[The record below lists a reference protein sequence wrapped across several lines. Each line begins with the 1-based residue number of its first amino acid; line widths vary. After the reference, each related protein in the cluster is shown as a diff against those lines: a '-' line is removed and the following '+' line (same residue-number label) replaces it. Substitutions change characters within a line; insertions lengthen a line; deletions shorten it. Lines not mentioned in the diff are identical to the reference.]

1 MLRALRPDASESPV
15 GSRVRARAESW
26 QRVLAPVAVAGAV
39 ALLLERCFV
48 APDVV
53 FLTGGPWLTN
63 ERPVDAK
70 VQQWGE
76 EHVPVA
82 TFVARAEL
90 ATAASPVAL
99 RVEAVRAYRVRVNGA
114 LLFASPDPDAA
125 WRRERTIDVSSAL
138 HDGANEIAIDVWN
151 PRGPPLLCAALERGG
166 RSLLGP
172 DAWTV
177 SIDGGAAA
185 PAVAPDDTRLH
196 PSHVAGP
203 SAAKAF
209 RTRGVLVAG
218 LFALAAL
225 ATSFGSGWLARA
237 RPRLP
242 LYALALVHVLWIAL
256 FAAKLAGLP
265 VTTGFDAQHH
275 LAYVEWLRREHA
287 LPLPSDGWSM
297 YHPPLYY
304 AAVALCEAV
313 ANGAVATKLPSFAA
327 GLGLVWATFALAR
340 VVFAARPE
348 LVAAAVLFAGVL
360 PLDVYTAAYVSNE
373 PLHAA
378 LFGLS
383 LGLAARAL
391 AAPRVRVADAVRVGA
406 AVGLALLAKVTALVV
421 AATAGFF
428 LAARVVQRE
437 GFAAGRL
444 AAVTGAYA
452 GAVAA
457 VCGWF
462 YARNVAHYGTP
473 IVGNWNL
480 PGAPW
485 WSQPGFHTPAYYL
498 GFGES
503 LRRPVLAGF
512 HSFADALYASFWGDG
527 WIAGRASAAF
537 PTEFWNW
544 DFAAIGYWLALPATA
559 VLLVGVASM
568 ARRAFDPTECRRRP
582 VWSFLLATAGALA
595 TALVALTLDLPY
607 FGQAKAPYVLGLV
620 PVFAVAF
627 ALGADA
633 ADRALARRGG
643 PLAAQLGRAFWIAT
657 GAVLWLSMAA

>member
-1 MLRALRPDASESPV
+1 MLRGLRPDASESP
-15 GSRVRARAESW
+15 GSARALARAESW
-26 QRVLAPVAVAGAV
+26 QRILAVAAGAV
-39 ALLLERCFV
+39 AVALLAYRCF
-48 APDVV
+48 AAADIA
-53 FLTGGPWLTN
+53 FLTGGGWRTN

-70 VQQWGE
+70 VQQWGQ

-82 TFVARAEL
+82 TFVARADL
-90 ATAASPVAL
+90 GADPTPAVL
-99 RVEAVRAYRVRVNGA
+99 RVAAARAYRVRVNGA
-114 LLFASPDPDAA
+114 QVFASPDPDAD
-125 WRRERTIDVSSAL
+125 WRRERPIDVSAAL
-138 HDGANEIAIDVWN
+138 RDGANEIAIDVWN
-151 PRGPPLLCAALERGG
+151 PRGPPLLCAALARGG
-166 RSLLGP
+166 RALLDP

-177 SIDGGAAA
+177 SVDGG
-185 PAVAPDDTRLH
+185 PPGPVVAPDDTRLH
-196 PSHVAGP
+196 PSHAAGP

-209 RTRGVLVAG
+209 RARGVLVAG
-218 LFALAAL
+218 LFALAGL
-225 ATSFGSGWLARA
+225 AVVLGAGRLARSLD
-237 RPRLP
+237 RLP
-242 LYALALVHVLWIAL
+242 VYALVLVHALWLAL
-256 FAAKLAGLP
+256 FAAKLAALP
-265 VTTGFDAQHH
+265 ITTGFDAQHH

-287 LPLPSDGWSM
+287 LPLPTDGWSM

-304 AAVALCEAV
+304 AAVALCQAV
-313 ANGAVATKLPSFAA
+313 AQGPVATKLPSFAA

-340 VVFAARPE
+340 VVLAARPA
-348 LVAAAVLFAGVL
+348 LVAAAVLFAGLL

-373 PLHAA
+373 PLHGA

-383 LGLAARAL
+383 LWFAARTL
-391 AAPRVRVADAVRVGA
+391 AAPRVRVADAALVGV
-406 AVGLALLAKVTALVV
+406 AVGMALLAKVTALVV
-421 AATAGFF
+421 VATAGFF

-444 AAVTGAYA
+444 AAVTGAYT
-452 GAVAA
+452 GAIVA
-457 VCGWF
+457 VSGWF
-462 YARNVAHYGTP
+462 YARNVVHYGTP

-480 PGAPW
+480 LGAPW

-537 PTEFWNW
+537 PTETWNW

-559 VLLVGVASM
+559 ALFAGLASM
-568 ARRAFDPTECRRRP
+568 LRRAFDPRECGRRA
-582 VWSFLLATAGALA
+582 VWSFLLATTGALA

-620 PVFAVAF
+620 PVLAVAF

-633 ADRALARRGG
+633 ADRTLARRGG
-643 PLAAQLGRAFWIAT
+643 PLAAQLGRTFWIAT
-657 GAVLWLSMAA
+657 AAVLWLSMAA

>member
-1 MLRALRPDASESPV
+1 MLRALRPDASESP
-15 GSRVRARAESW
+15 GSSRALARAESW
-26 QRVLAPVAVAGAV
+26 QRVLAAAAVAGAV
-39 ALLLERCFV
+39 AVLLFRCFA
-48 APDVV
+48 APDVA
-53 FLTGGPWLTN
+53 FLTGDGWRTN

-70 VQQWGE
+70 VQQWGQ

-82 TFVARAEL
+82 TFAARAEL
-90 ATAASPVAL
+90 RADGAPAVL
-99 RVEAVRAYRVRVNGA
+99 RVAAARAYRVRVNGVPV
-114 LLFASPDPDAA
+114 FASPDPDAA
-125 WRRERTIDVSSAL
+125 WRRERAVDVTAAL
-138 HDGANEIAIDVWN
+138 HDGANEIEIDVWN
-151 PRGPPLLCAALERGG
+151 PRGPPLLCAALERSG
-166 RSLLGP
+166 R
-172 DAWTV
+172 TV
-177 SIDGGAAA
+177 VGADDWMVAIDGGP
-185 PAVAPDDTRLH
+185 PARSVRPDDTRLH
-196 PSHVAGP
+196 PSHAAGP

-209 RTRGVLVAG
+209 RARGVLVAG
-218 LFALAAL
+218 LFVLAAV
-225 ATSFGSGWLARA
+225 AVSFGSGWLARSRA
-237 RPRLP
+237 RLP

-256 FAAKLAGLP
+256 FAAKLAALP

-275 LAYVEWLRREHA
+275 IAYVDWLRREHA
-287 LPLPSDGWSM
+287 LPLPTDGWSM

-304 AAVALCEAV
+304 ALVALSEAI
-313 ANGAVATKLPSFAA
+313 ASGAVATKLPSFAA
-327 GLGLVWATFALAR
+327 GLGVVWATFALAR
-340 VVFAARPE
+340 VVCAARPE

-383 LGLAARAL
+383 LWLTARAL
-391 AAPRVRVADAVRVGA
+391 AAPRVRVVDAALVGV

-428 LAARVVQRE
+428 LVARVVQRE
-437 GFAAGRL
+437 GFVARRL
-444 AAVTGAYA
+444 AAVLGAYTGA
-452 GAVAA
+452 VVA

-473 IVGNWNL
+473 VVGNWNL

-512 HSFADALYASFWGDG
+512 HSFGDALYASFWGDG

-537 PTEFWNW
+537 PTEIWSW

-559 VLLVGVASM
+559 AVLVGVASM
-568 ARRAFDPTECRRRP
+568 ARRAFDPRECSRRA
-582 VWSFLLATAGALA
+582 VWSFLLATAGLLA

-607 FGQAKAPYVLGLV
+607 FGQAKAPYLLGLV

-633 ADRALARRGG
+633 ADRALARRAGARVAE
-643 PLAAQLGRAFWIAT
+643 LARAVWLAIA
-657 GAVLWLSMAA
+657 AVLWLSMAA